1 MSTSLKQK
9 TVSGIWWSGIE
20 RFAVQGIQFLI
31 QILMAR
37 LLLPSDYGIIGML
50 AIFME
55 ISQSLI
61 DSGFSNALMQK
72 KDRNVAD
79 YSTVF
84 YFNIVIGIIAY
95 LIMFI
100 LAPYIANFYDTP
112 MLVSI
117 TKVVAIN
124 LFISSMAVVQRAK
137 LTINVDFKTQAKA
150 SIVAVIIGGFVGII
164 MAYKGYG
171 VWALVVQ
178 SLLTNGVDTILLWI
192 YARWRPQWL
201 FSYKSFCRLF
211 SFGSKL
217 LFAGLLDTVYR
228 NIYTIIIGKKFSVQD
243 LGYYTRADQFA
254 QFPSANLSG
263 IFNRV
268 TYPILCDLQDDN
280 DRLKKVYQQ
289 YLRMSAYLVFPLM
302 IGLCVLAEP
311 LIRVVLT
318 DKWDFAIGLLQILAI
333 AYMWYPIHAINLNLL
348 QVKGRSDLFLR
359 LEIIKKI
366 IGVCILIITI
376 PLGIRIMCVGLVVSS
391 LIALFINTYYTGKI
405 IRVGF
410 YMQMKDLLP
419 VIILS
424 VSMGFVVHFGISFF
438 VTDILKLIVG
448 IGIGIIY
455 YVLLS
460 YITRSC
466 EWKMLVELIKK

>member
-50 AIFME
+50 AIFMA
-55 ISQSLI
+55 ISQSFI

-178 SLLTNGVDTILLWI
+178 SLLTNG
-192 YARWRPQWL
+192 
-201 FSYKSFCRLF
+201 
-211 SFGSKL
+211 
-217 LFAGLLDTVYR
+217 
-228 NIYTIIIGKKFSVQD
+228 
-243 LGYYTRADQFA
+243 
-254 QFPSANLSG
+254 
-263 IFNRV
+263 
-268 TYPILCDLQDDN
+268 
-280 DRLKKVYQQ
+280 
-289 YLRMSAYLVFPLM
+289 
-302 IGLCVLAEP
+302 
-311 LIRVVLT
+311 
-318 DKWDFAIGLLQILAI
+318 
-333 AYMWYPIHAINLNLL
+333 
-348 QVKGRSDLFLR
+348 
-359 LEIIKKI
+359 
-366 IGVCILIITI
+366 
-376 PLGIRIMCVGLVVSS
+376 
-391 LIALFINTYYTGKI
+391 
-405 IRVGF
+405 
-410 YMQMKDLLP
+410 
-419 VIILS
+419 
-424 VSMGFVVHFGISFF
+424 
-438 VTDILKLIVG
+438 
-448 IGIGIIY
+448 
-455 YVLLS
+455 
-460 YITRSC
+460 
-466 EWKMLVELIKK
+466 